1 MARAITG
8 RVHKKRAK
16 TILKRTKGYRGTRS
30 KNYRVAKGAM
40 MKALSAAYV
49 GRKLKKRDFRT
60 LWIARI
66 NGACRN
72 LGISY
77 SQFIYGLKKINVEL
91 DRKTLSDMAITD
103 IAAFTVLVD
112 QVKEGLKK

>member
-8 RVHKKRAK
+8 TVHKKRAK

-30 KNYRVAKGAM
+30 KNFRVAKGAM

-77 SQFIYGLKKINVEL
+77 SKFIHGLKILNIEL
-91 DRKTLSDMAITD
+91 DRKTLSDMAITN
-103 IAAFTVLVD
+103 IAAFTQLVE
-112 QVKEGLKK
+112 QVKAAQK